1 MYSMYLEEE
10 QISRLV
16 ERLQGPH
23 NLIFEIGLTTG
34 LRISDIVAL
43 EKDILKIKEPTIR
56 ERKTGKSKRIYI
68 NKKLKAE
75 LLEYSKN
82 NDKYIFETNSKS
94 GHITRQAVHKA
105 FKKASKEAS
114 IKKNIS
120 THTMRKT
127 YAIRMLRKDKGLKYV
142 KDKLNHNAVA
152 DTLLYLSNEKR

>member
-1 MYSMYLEEE
+1 MYLEEE
-10 QISRLV
+10 QILK
-16 ERLQGPH
+16 LMDKLKNPH

-43 EKDILKIKEPTIR
+43 EKDILQIKEPTIR
-56 ERKTGKSKRIYI
+56 EKKTGKSKRIYI
-68 NKKLKAE
+68 NKKLKAK

-82 NDKYIFETNSKS
+82 NKKYIFETNSGS

-105 FKKASKEAS
+105 FKKASKKAS

-127 YAIRMLRKDKGLKYV
+127 YAIRMLRKNKGLKYV
-142 KDKLNHNAVA
+142 KNKLNHNALA